1 MDNSNFSK
9 ALEFHKKNQ
18 LKKAIKIYLSL
29 LSMSE
34 GNKNQILFL
43 LGTAYYQSKNFKES
57 VNCFNNLLAIEPNN
71 FHAYSN
77 LALAQKELNQIEEA
91 ISSYNKSIRIN
102 PNFSHSYNN
111 LGNLFLFINDYK
123 NALINF
129 NKALE
134 TESLPEFFFNRAKAY
149 NKLQNPNQ
157 ALIDIEKYL
166 LTFPESSKA
175 IIFKIE
181 QLINLNNL
189 TTCAEYLKLSS
200 KYISDS
206 ERLYELYARYYLASE
221 KLEDA
226 KENIIN
232 IKNDVTK
239 NFYYSIYFYKKN
251 DLQAAIDKLNEISSA
266 DYNSN
271 ILNNYG
277 LIYRDMGE
285 EQKAK
290 DFFSLSLEH
299 QSDST
304 FAKLNLGLL
313 ALKNYKFSDGWLYYF
328 YRFKPPLDFKLKLD
342 EWKSDILP
350 NEKILVLSEQGI
362 GDQLLFLSTLP
373 FINPDNFIFVIDK
386 RISNILK
393 LNFPKI
399 SFISHENINTTE
411 ARLYIFLGDILKFF
425 IKNKNDLLNIT
436 PIFKKVIDFNFFKK
450 DTSYLNIGL
459 SWKSPNSKSES
470 QARNIG
476 VANLIEPVISNNVI
490 FHNLQYGDIS
500 QDIETVRD
508 RFDIDLLI
516 QDIDYFNDLEKL
528 IYIINQM
535 DCVITT
541 DNITAHLAGACGKQ
555 SFLLIPESAS
565 RIWFWHAEKKH
576 KWYKNTQIYF
586 FEESKINE
594 SLTEIKNDI
603 QKHFHFKL

>member
-1 MDNSNFSK
+1 MDDVNFTK

-111 LGNLFLFINDYK
+111 LGNLFLFISDYK

-189 TTCAEYLKLSS
+189 NKCAEYLKLSS

-221 KLEDA
+221 KLDDA

-251 DLQAAIDKLNEISSA
+251 DLQAAIDKLNLLPESEH
-266 DYNSN
+266 NSN
-271 ILNNYG
+271 ILNNLG
-277 LIYRDMGE
+277 LFYRELGDYI
-285 EQKAK
+285 KSHH
-290 DFFSLSLEH
+290 FFSKALDLNPNNN
-299 QSDST
+299 
-304 FAKLNLGLL
+304 FAKLNIGLL
-313 ALKNYKFSDGWLYYF
+313 ELKQYNFSKGWANYNFRD
-328 YRFKPPLDFKLKLD
+328 KPPPNLTDNIH
-342 EWKSDILP
+342 EWNEDYIP
-350 NEKILVLSEQGI
+350 IEKILILNEQGI
-362 GDQLLFLSTLP
+362 GDQILFLHILT
-373 FINPDNFIFVIDK
+373 FIQNKNFIFIVDK
-386 RISNILK
+386 RLINIYK
-393 LNFPKI
+393 LNFPEI
-399 SFISHENINTTE
+399 NFIIDNNIK
-411 ARLYIFLGDILKFF
+411 AYDYKFYIYLGDLLKYF
-425 IKNKNDLLNIT
+425 IKSRSDLIKVKPTFQKIT
-436 PIFKKVIDFNFFKK
+436 QNSTLSKKSNSV
-450 DTSYLNIGL
+450 NIGL
-459 SWKSPNSKSES
+459 SWKSTKSKSELKS
-470 QARNIG
+470 RS
-476 VANLIEPVISNNVI
+476 VDVLSLIEPLIDDTFI
-490 FHNLQYGDIS
+490 FHSLQYGDIEKDLKLVEENFKIKILS
-500 QDIETVRD
+500 QN
-508 RFDIDLLI
+508 
-516 QDIDYFNDLEKL
+516 IDYFNDLEML
-528 IYIINQM
+528 ISIIHQL
-535 DCVITT
+535 DYVITT
-541 DNITAHLAGACGKQ
+541 DNITAHLAGAAGKKTYV
-555 SFLLIPESAS
+555 LVPETSS
-565 RIWFWHAEKKH
+565 RIWFWHNEKNH
-576 KWYKNTQIYF
+576 EWYKNTIIYF
-586 FEESKINE
+586 FNDSTIKDVLSNIKK
-594 SLTEIKNDI
+594 EILDVI
-603 QKHFHFKL
+603 